1 MDQDYDADLDAGD
14 GEEIRIFNDAIIYRR
29 GEHWQFRLWLKRE
42 NKYARKSLNTRNRAT
57 AIERGRDFYLEL
69 YANLKQGKTYFSIDA
84 KKRRGDVS
92 LASPA
97 GC

>member
-57 AIERGRDFYLEL
+57 AIERGRDFYLDGFEL
-69 YANLKQGKTYFSIDA
+69 Q
-84 KKRRGDVS
+84 
-92 LASPA
+92 LAGFRPWFR
-97 GC
+97 CHRIY